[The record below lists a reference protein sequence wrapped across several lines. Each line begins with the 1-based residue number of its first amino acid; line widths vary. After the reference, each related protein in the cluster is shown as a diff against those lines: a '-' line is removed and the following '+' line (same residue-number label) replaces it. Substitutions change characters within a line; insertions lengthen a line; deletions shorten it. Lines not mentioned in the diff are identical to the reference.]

1 MKEKT
6 LKILAIVLAVAA
18 VATGVLFFV
27 SRGEKSAS
35 PILEQKTVEYI
46 YEESEY
52 TKSKQYSPLGSEKV
66 VYLPT
71 DFDNI
76 YYTADL
82 KGNVKFYE
90 YVPGIMQ
97 ACPLEVKQVKT
108 TISATYEKIPVTVSY
123 IEKDGKACGYGVFT
137 SDMSADVDVYA
148 YAFVK
153 LTAKPSGYG
162 EGYLLLADFDKNNF
176 YKADKLY
183 SEIYNFDLAKGKAS
197 TYVSNNTRLIDRNG
211 SFRQDWT
218 LLTDEFIANLGG
230 AKFFLSSRYYNE
242 SDKGLRADVMELS
255 NAYRPKIVVK
265 DILGLWFVNNES
277 GMHYLRKTA
286 DGFAK
291 ILNAGGNEQVIYQF
305 EGDFHNDYLLSGN
318 FIINK
323 KSLEMTDLMT
333 GKTATLKDIDISTA
347 DIFELSP
354 DGTKAVFAT
363 SGEEN
368 AHGTVVQNITY
379 CYVDG
384 SADPAIFTEPML
396 FSASSSFIW
405 LNENSNIMSA
415 RALEATGETVG
426 SVIFVY

>member
-35 PILEQKTVEYI
+35 PILEQKTVDYI

-52 TKSKQYSPLGSEKV
+52 TNSKQYSPLGSEAV
-66 VYLPT
+66 IYLPT
-71 DFDNI
+71 DFENV

-90 YVPGIMQ
+90 YTAGIMQ
-97 ACPLEVKQVKT
+97 PCALEMKQVKT
-108 TISATYEKIPVTVSY
+108 TIAATYEKIPVTVNY

-162 EGYLLLADFDKNNF
+162 TGYLLLADFDKDNF

-211 SFRQDWT
+211 TFRQDWT

-230 AKFFLSSRYYNE
+230 AKLFLSSRYYNE
-242 SDKGLRADVMELS
+242 NEKGLRADVMELS
-255 NAYRPKIVVK
+255 NAYRPKIIVK

-277 GMHYLRKTA
+277 GMHYMRKTA
-286 DGFAK
+286 DGFEK
-291 ILNAGGNEQVIYQF
+291 ILNKDGKEESIYTF
-305 EGDFHNDYLLSGN
+305 AGDFHKDYLLSGN
-318 FIINK
+318 VIINK
-323 KSLEMTDLMT
+323 KSLEMTDLLT
-333 GKTATLKDIDISTA
+333 GKVTTLKDIDISKA

-354 DGTKAVFAT
+354 DGTKAVFAV

-368 AHGTVVQNITY
+368 ANGAVVQNVTY
-379 CYVDG
+379 CVIDG
-384 SADPAIFTEPML
+384 SADPVIFTEPML